1 MENKHHTTTDPRG
14 FVTVELGMEDRGN
27 MQHAGAKRL
36 DRSLSGVQLVSS
48 WWLALSH
55 DAPEGIGI
63 AGVKYVLMSRESRL
77 RRLGWLVILMVAM
90 TIVSYEIVDR
100 GIYFSTGPL
109 SVNIAVNQSEKELTF
124 PKVVVCNYNIYVKS
138 KMQALPAVDKV
149 LRNYE
154 YHHYDPNRTIALTP
168 EEVSEV
174 KATDTARLLEQ
185 VAHEK
190 EHMFLRA
197 NFAGKPINLD
207 DIVPVFTKE
216 GRCFEI
222 NDGLN
227 GTELLKSKGIGRAFG
242 MTLVLNTEQDE
253 YYYNKY
259 LNDAAGF
266 IIQLLD
272 QDEVPQVLEQGFD
285 VGPGTLT
292 SVAIM
297 ATQHIYEKPPY
308 GVCGEKKEKFYEKY
322 SQQKCDLECTTDYV
336 VGECGC
342 RTAYMPGNATVCD
355 PITTATCTTFIIDK
369 GHGEYD
375 NCTCPIECE
384 KKTFSASLS
393 SAKYPS
399 DFRANLFEEYL
410 NESVLNFPSL
420 KRADSSF
427 IKDNF
432 VAVDLFFSSLGTNV
446 ITQQA
451 SYTIV
456 SFMCD
461 AGGAMG
467 LWLGGSLLTLY
478 EIIDLCGHSFFSTR
492 HP

>member
-77 RRLGWLVILMVAM
+77 MRLGWLVILMVAM

-399 DFRANLFEEYL
+399 G
-410 NESVLNFPSL
+410 FP
-420 KRADSSF
+420 
-427 IKDNF
+427 
-432 VAVDLFFSSLGTNV
+432 
-446 ITQQA
+446 
-451 SYTIV
+451 
-456 SFMCD
+456 C
-461 AGGAMG
+461 
-467 LWLGGSLLTLY
+467 
-478 EIIDLCGHSFFSTR
+478 
-492 HP
+492 

>member
-1 MENKHHTTTDPRG
+1 MQMYHHQILTLQTTVIYTRRRKRQGRERKKVMENNNTTDPRG
-14 FVTVELGMEDRGN
+14 FVTVKLDTVDRQN
-27 MQHAGAKRL
+27 IQHAGAKRL
-36 DRSLSGVQLVSS
+36 DRNFSGVQLVSS
-48 WWLALSH
+48 WWLALSRS
-55 DAPEGIGI
+55 APEGIGI
-63 AGVKYVLMSRESRL
+63 AGVKYVLVSTESRL
-77 RRLGWLVILMVAM
+77 RR
-90 TIVSYEIVDR
+90 
-100 GIYFSTGPL
+100 
-109 SVNIAVNQSEKELTF
+109 
-124 PKVVVCNYNIYVKS
+124 KS
-138 KMQALPAVDKV
+138 KIQTLPAVDKV

-154 YHHYDPNRTIALTP
+154 YRHYDPNRTIALTP

-174 KATDTARLLEQ
+174 KAMDMSRLLEQ
-185 VAHEK
+185 LAHEK

-197 NFAGKPINLD
+197 NFAGKPISLD
-207 DIVPVFTKE
+207 DIIPVFTKE

-227 GTELLKSKGIGRAFG
+227 GTELLKSEGIGRAFG

-253 YYYNKY
+253 YYYNSY
-259 LNDAAGF
+259 LNDATGF

-292 SVAIM
+292 SVAIL

-322 SQQKCDLECTTDYV
+322 SQPKCDLECMTDFV

-355 PITTATCTTFIIDK
+355 PIAIATCTQYIVEHR
-369 GHGEYD
+369 HGELD

-399 DFRANLFEEYL
+399 NFRANLFEEYL

-467 LWLGGSLLTLY
+467 LWIGGSLLTLY

>member
-77 RRLGWLVILMVAM
+77 MR
-90 TIVSYEIVDR
+90 
-100 GIYFSTGPL
+100 
-109 SVNIAVNQSEKELTF
+109 
-124 PKVVVCNYNIYVKS
+124 KS

-399 DFRANLFEEYL
+399 G
-410 NESVLNFPSL
+410 FP
-420 KRADSSF
+420 
-427 IKDNF
+427 
-432 VAVDLFFSSLGTNV
+432 
-446 ITQQA
+446 
-451 SYTIV
+451 
-456 SFMCD
+456 C
-461 AGGAMG
+461 
-467 LWLGGSLLTLY
+467 
-478 EIIDLCGHSFFSTR
+478 
-492 HP
+492 